1 MGYREQLL
9 SVPLECISFEIGIE
23 GNRILRGQ
31 AMLAQSL
38 ILHVRVDDQL
48 KAQAS
53 QALAGVGV
61 GLTLSKP
68 VRILLTR
75 VATGCA
81 SRPPKAPDRAHGA
94 RLLAG

>member
-1 MGYREQLL
+1 
-9 SVPLECISFEIGIE
+9 
-23 GNRILRGQ
+23 
-31 AMLAQSL
+31 MLAQSL

-53 QALAGVGV
+53 QALAGVG
-61 GLTLSKP
+61 LTLSKP

-81 SRPPKAPDRAHGA
+81 SRLPKAPDRAHGA

>member
-53 QALAGVGV
+53 QALAGVG
-61 GLTLSKP
+61 LTLSKP